1 MQLGMKQDQEQAI
14 HLRTLELIQ
23 LMLMAPLIAYPPFE
37 THKSQSLL
45 SSSCIAAGLLSSVQR
60 ATPAGEVGRLGLK
73 ARVASMGG
81 LHKGIG
87 IQPTSKTIGR

>member
-1 MQLGMKQDQEQAI
+1 MDSILPGSGFNLIVSSSRLLQLSLTDLGHIGHNHTLEQEQAI

-45 SSSCIAAGLLSSVQR
+45 SSSCIAAGLLSEKS
-60 ATPAGEVGRLGLK
+60 
-73 ARVASMGG
+73 
-81 LHKGIG
+81 
-87 IQPTSKTIGR
+87 